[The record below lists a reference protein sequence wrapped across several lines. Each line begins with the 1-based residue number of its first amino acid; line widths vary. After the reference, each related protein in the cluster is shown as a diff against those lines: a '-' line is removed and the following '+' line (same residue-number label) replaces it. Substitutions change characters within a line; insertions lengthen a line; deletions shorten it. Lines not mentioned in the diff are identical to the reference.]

1 MGKLLLFDAFNGVS
15 GDMILG
21 ALVDLGLP
29 MEYLET
35 RLASLKLGGFRCTA
49 QRIKR
54 SSIQGTDFRVALETH
69 PSHSSKSGGHH
80 HDHSHGHSDSHDSD
94 GHRSYTQIRE
104 RILQADLEESV
115 KQRSVSIFHRL
126 AAAEAKVHGASIE
139 EVHFHEVGA
148 VDSIVDIV
156 GACIGFEYFGVQEF
170 FAMPLNLGGGSVTFS
185 HGTWPVPAPAT
196 AELVQGFQVRLTGVE
211 AELTTPT
218 GAAIV
223 TTLVDPSR
231 RLPGFELLKA
241 GFGAGDRELRGIP
254 NMLRLVL
261 GESAEAGHV
270 SRPSGL
276 VTEAVVLLEANI
288 DDMDPEMF
296 GYFMQTALDGGALDV
311 FFVPAQMKKNRPGQ
325 LVTVLCRPEDRDGML
340 DLLFRET
347 TTLGVRISTVERSA
361 LEREIREID
370 SEFGPVRC
378 KLSRRQGEIVDVS
391 PEFEDLKRIARQ
403 SGLPLKVIRR
413 KLFERLTELKIW
425 EKSSI

>member
-126 AAAEAKVHGASIE
+126 AKVHGASIE

-223 TTLVDPSR
+223 TTLV
-231 RLPGFELLKA
+231 
-241 GFGAGDRELRGIP
+241 
-254 NMLRLVL
+254 L

-276 VTEAVVLLEANI
+276 VTETVVLLEANI